1 MFLMRKRSVLFHPVI
16 KGHTFAPVAF
26 NIIVDML
33 IVITVTYR
41 QLKKVDKHVVE
52 I

>member
-1 MFLMRKRSVLFHPVI
+1 MFLMRKRSALFHPVI
-16 KGHTFAPVAF
+16 KVHTFALVAL
-26 NIIVDML
+26 NLIVDML

-41 QLKKVDKHVVE
+41 QLKKVDEHVVK